1 MYSTHVKNTIP
12 SRNMVT
18 VCNAVSDVVVI
29 LQYNRNDENERKIV
43 SGTEICV
50 LDNFS
55 RTGLLNSCL
64 EPECLG
70 FNSDSI
76 T

>member
-1 MYSTHVKNTIP
+1 MYSTHVKDIIP
-12 SRNMVT
+12 SRNITT
-18 VCNAVSDVVVI
+18 VWNAVSDVVVM
-29 LQYNRNDENERKIV
+29 LQYSKNAEKERKIV

-64 EPECLG
+64 DP
-70 FNSDSI
+70 
-76 T
+76 

>member
-1 MYSTHVKNTIP
+1 MYSIHVKKITP
-12 SRNMVT
+12 SRNIAI
-18 VCNAVSDVVVI
+18 VCKAVSDVVVT
-29 LQYNRNDENERKIV
+29 LQYNKNVEKDRKIV

-64 EPECLG
+64 EP
-70 FNSDSI
+70 
-76 T
+76 